1 MELKPY
7 QARALDRLGAF
18 LERARLEGSEAAYQA
33 VTADDPAAA
42 RFATGYTP
50 LAGLEAVP
58 YCCLRLPTGGGKTIL
73 AAHAIKAAAGGPIE
87 RERPFV
93 LWLAPTRT
101 IAAQTLDALRRPDH
115 PYRRAITDSFPGT
128 AVRVLDLGE
137 RRTILPQE
145 LGGSVIVMVG
155 TYQSF
160 NVSSTEG
167 RLVYADDE
175 AFEAHF
181 AIVPPP
187 VLAGA
192 PGLERN
198 ADGDRVGKVKLSFAN
213 LLHLIRPVMILD
225 EAHNFVTEVA
235 AETKARLNPACVI
248 EFTATPRAQS
258 NTIFAASARE
268 LQAAEMIKFPVLLTE
283 HTSWQQAV
291 AGALA
296 SRRALADAATAEGGR
311 YLRPITLFQAQ
322 PDTAEAEASVNKL
335 LAHLVE
341 NENVDR
347 TTIKVATGEVRELDD
362 LNLFDPACLVEH
374 VITVQALREGWDCS
388 FAYVLCSLAN
398 VGASGAVEQML
409 GRVLR
414 QPYAERRGNEALN
427 RAYAHVSARSF
438 ADAANA
444 LRDRLVDLGF
454 DAADAESAIVAAPP
468 LALTGGSLN
477 LEPEPL
483 ALELAAAPNLAF
495 LPAAV
500 QALAR
505 VERRPDGGAVL
516 YVAAEALPDA
526 VAEIAAAVA
535 SKAGVA
541 GRKAAE
547 RIEQWGEV
555 NAARRSPAARGET
568 FAPVPLLMARVQGEL
583 ELATPETLIDLAGFD
598 LAGELA
604 RLEPGDFSFAEESRT
619 FSLELDGEAL
629 TVRPLAQS
637 MELALDYA
645 GTWSAADL
653 ARWLDRTIEHVHT
666 PHAVFLSWCERVVA
680 DLTERR
686 GLGLDVLL
694 RGKFLLRRAVEAKV
708 KALRVA
714 RASVGERM
722 LFELPDVAIVEPAH
736 AFRFDPNLYPA
747 AALYQGP
754 LRFTRHYYPR
764 PAAMNGEEAECAVAL
779 DLSPAVVRWV
789 RNVERQPAAA
799 YWFATATDRFYPD
812 FVAELS
818 DGRVLVVEYKG
829 ADRFDNGDTRE
840 KDAIGRGWASRSGG
854 RCLFATI
861 SKRAGAP
868 PIEAQIAAAI
878 GG

>member
-7 QARALDRLGAF
+7 QARALDRLATF
-18 LERARLEGSEAAYQA
+18 LERARLEGPAAAYRA
-33 VTADDPAAA
+33 VTTDDPAAA
-42 RFATGYTP
+42 RFASSYTP
-50 LAGLEAVP
+50 LAGLPDTP

-101 IAAQTLDALRRPDH
+101 IAVQTLDALRRPDH
-115 PYRRAITDSFPGT
+115 PYRRAITDSFPG
-128 AVRVLDLGE
+128 APVRVLDVAE
-137 RRTILPQE
+137 RRTILAQE

-155 TYQSF
+155 TYQGF
-160 NVSSTEG
+160 NVSSTDG

-175 AFEAHF
+175 AFEPHF
-181 AIVPPP
+181 AAVP
-187 VLAGA
+187 ADA

-198 ADGDRVGKVKLSFAN
+198 ANGERAGKVKLSFAN
-213 LLHLIRPVMILD
+213 LLHLVRPVLILD
-225 EAHNFVTEVA
+225 EAHNFVTGLA
-235 AETKARLNPACVI
+235 GETKARLNPSCVI

-296 SRRALADAATAEGGR
+296 SRRTLAEAAVAEDGR

-322 PDTAEAEASVNKL
+322 PDTEGAEASVDKL
-335 LAHLVE
+335 LAHLVD

-347 TTIKVATGEVRELDD
+347 ATIKVATGEVRELDD
-362 LNLFDPACLVEH
+362 VDLFDPACPVEH

-398 VGASGAVEQML
+398 IGATGAVEQML

-414 QPYAERRGNEALN
+414 QPYAERRTAEALN

-454 DAADAESAIVAAPP
+454 DAADAGAAIVEAPP
-468 LALTGGSLN
+468 LALAGGSLN
-477 LEPEPL
+477 LEPVPL
-483 ALELAAAPNLAF
+483 ALELAAPPNLTF
-495 LPAAV
+495 LPVAV

-505 VERRPDGGAVL
+505 VEERPEGGAVL
-516 YVAAEALPDA
+516 HIVAAASPDA
-526 VAEIAAAVA
+526 VAEIAAAV
-535 SKAGVA
+535 KAGTGAA

-555 NAARRSPAARGET
+555 NAARRSPSARGEA
-568 FAPVPLLMARVQGEL
+568 FAPIPWLMARVQGEL

-598 LAGELA
+598 LASEVT
-604 RLEPGDFSFAEESRT
+604 RLEPSEFSFAEESRT

-629 TVRPLAQS
+629 TVRPLAQTA
-637 MELALDYA
+637 ELALDYA
-645 GTWSAADL
+645 GSWSAANL
-653 ARWLDRTIEHVHT
+653 VRWLDRSIEHVHT
-666 PHAVFLSWCERVVA
+666 PHAAFLDWCGRVVA
-680 DLTERR
+680 DLIERR
-686 GLGLDVLL
+686 GLGLEVLL

-708 KALRVA
+708 RALRVA
-714 RASVGERM
+714 RAAVGERM
-722 LFELPDVAIVEPAH
+722 LFDLPDAAVVEPGH
-736 AFRFDPNLYPA
+736 AFRFDPNIYPA
-747 AALYQGP
+747 AALYAGS
-754 LRFTRHYYPR
+754 LRFSRHYYPR
-764 PAAMNGEEAECAVAL
+764 PAVMNGEEAECAVAL
-779 DLSPAVVRWV
+779 DLSPRVVRWV
-789 RNVERQPAAA
+789 RNVERQPSAA

-812 FVAELS
+812 FVAELD

-840 KDAIGRGWASRSGG
+840 KDVIGRGWASRSGG
-854 RCLFATI
+854 RCLFATV
-861 SKRAGAP
+861 SKRVGAP
-868 PIEAQIAAAI
+868 PIAAQVAAAI